1 MWRNKAHECKGG
13 QRGFAVIRLLMEQK
27 RKKDLGDLGKRGW
40 IYCPAEKRIYRRWWE
55 GGVEERERNQTGWP
69 TRAHTDAL
77 CLMSRW
83 HFCSPSPT
91 LARWR
96 NGQRGKARRRE
107 RAREGEDRRR
117 QRSACITQGHE
128 PQTKSGVGVHRRAS
142 QSGRGRAWEGSHFA
156 PRPSSSFICLFI
168 FFFIFPPSAVSG
180 TFDCDAPR
188 GSWCT
193 VAFIPLWWFAAL
205 LRRYKRVTVCRR
217 REEKKKMSSAL
228 RFYAAQFRGYL
239 IVHSLSPWV
248 DSFWIPSLH

>member
-27 RKKDLGDLGKRGW
+27 KRKKRQRDLGKRGW
-40 IYCPAEKRIYRRWWE
+40 IYCPVEKRTYRRWRE

-107 RAREGEDRRR
+107 RERERDREDRRR

-142 QSGRGRAWEGSHFA
+142 QSGRGRVREASHFT

-168 FFFIFPPSAVSG
+168 FFFILTPPPSSVSG

-193 VAFIPLWWFAAL
+193 VAFIPLWWFVAL
-205 LRRYKRVTVCRR
+205 LRSYKRSAQKKGG
-217 REEKKKMSSAL
+217 EKKNEQCSSILCGA
-228 RFYAAQFRGYL
+228 
-239 IVHSLSPWV
+239 V
-248 DSFWIPSLH
+248 